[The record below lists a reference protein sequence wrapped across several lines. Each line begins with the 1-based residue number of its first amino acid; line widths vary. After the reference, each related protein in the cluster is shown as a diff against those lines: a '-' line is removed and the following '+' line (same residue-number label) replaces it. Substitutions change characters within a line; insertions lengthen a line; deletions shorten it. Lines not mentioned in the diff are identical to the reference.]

1 MSEALLLYDGVC
13 GLCATSVQFI
23 LRHERRHTL
32 LFAPLQGDRAAQV
45 RARHPE
51 LAGVDS
57 MVWVEGERVQV
68 RSDAVI
74 AAARYLGFPWALAA
88 AALLLP
94 RPIRDGLYDFVA
106 RHRHKVFAAPEQCYM
121 PPPSARARFLA

>member
-1 MSEALLLYDGVC
+1 MSEPLILYDGVC
-13 GLCATSVQFI
+13 GLCASSVQFI

-32 LFAPLQGDRAAQV
+32 LFAPLQGERAAEV

-57 MVWVEGERVQV
+57 MVWVEGGRVKV

-74 AAARYLGFPWALAA
+74 AAAGYLGFPWALVTVARV
-88 AALLLP
+88 LP
-94 RPIRDGLYDFVA
+94 RALRDGLYDFVA

-121 PPPSARARFLA
+121 PPPAVRARFLP